1 MKKIKFLI
9 LLVLVIILTGC
20 KGEYNLTINNDLSIS
35 ENVNLYIENKDDAYE
50 KTLALFEN
58 NNIDDSKYNV
68 SQNEEY
74 VNIKYNEEF
83 SNFEDYI
90 LNSKFYSR
98 LFKNED
104 FKKNTKGMS
113 YKGLANLKLDDNT
126 DSSVLDNSYYITDLK
141 INLKTPFV
149 IKDSNADSIGD
160 KTLSWIISEDDTFK
174 NISFRLNYL
183 KTNNLYIVLIALCL
197 GIIFTTS
204 GILIRNYLKERGI

>member
-50 KTLALFEN
+50 KTLELFEN
-58 NNIDDSKYNV
+58 NNIDDLKYNV

-126 DSSVLDNSYYITDLK
+126 DSSVLNNSYYITDLK

-197 GIIFTTS
+197 GIIFTTG